1 MRGVLDYEL
10 IIPIHPQINPGL
22 VGYNYED
29 CMFEDPETGDVI
41 HSGRILYTITPDGN
55 DHEATHAITSRV
67 RAWHRIQELLLKSYF
82 SSGTFYLLFKEI
94 ILPDINL
101 LNTNEFSRED
111 PGHGWEA
118 TNLFRAE
125 KVIDETPA
133 FTRIRQ
139 LMRDGVV
146 TGYDARLVQG
156 GKYHVSCFQI
166 PGDPSNPSSNRL
178 DFTGVVDVEALLDP
192 ERPHYIRF
200 YAGRHDTIENWD
212 EGALWAN
219 NPAVAEQ
226 EYWGD
231 FLEIGT
237 RIAGT
242 TNQLQAAGID
252 TSTTTFQQT
261 RVEDGVSHLHSH
273 LRMAVGFPTSSSLT
287 VPFQYDVIVEKDGN
301 HYKYVVT
308 NNNGDVVG
316 ELGSTREVVTYFKAI
331 SKVVSDA
338 NKMGATI
345 TPATTNTLHP
355 DPMDGFT
362 MNFGGSIGQTMGT
375 ILLHPLSEG
384 SSGSRHRLQWSHEFG
399 HFDTDSGT
407 HVLEE
412 QSVQIRDLES
422 IKKTLTTSM
431 VRSFLGTRMDCQVIH
446 PRLSRAPIC
455 QEA

>member
-1 MRGVLDYEL
+1 
-10 IIPIHPQINPGL
+10 
-22 VGYNYED
+22 
-29 CMFEDPETGDVI
+29 
-41 HSGRILYTITPDGN
+41 
-55 DHEATHAITSRV
+55 
-67 RAWHRIQELLLKSYF
+67 
-82 SSGTFYLLFKEI
+82 
-94 ILPDINL
+94 
-101 LNTNEFSRED
+101 
-111 PGHGWEA
+111 
-118 TNLFRAE
+118 
-125 KVIDETPA
+125 
-133 FTRIRQ
+133 
-139 LMRDGVV
+139 
-146 TGYDARLVQG
+146 
-156 GKYHVSCFQI
+156 
-166 PGDPSNPSSNRL
+166 
-178 DFTGVVDVEALLDP
+178 
-192 ERPHYIRF
+192 
-200 YAGRHDTIENWD
+200 
-212 EGALWAN
+212 
-219 NPAVAEQ
+219 
-226 EYWGD
+226 
-231 FLEIGT
+231 
-237 RIAGT
+237 
-242 TNQLQAAGID
+242 
-252 TSTTTFQQT
+252 
-261 RVEDGVSHLHSH
+261 
-273 LRMAVGFPTSSSLT
+273 MAVGFPTSSSLT

-301 HYKYVVT
+301 HYKYVIT